1 MTKVNSYAGRSGKE
15 IICGSHFALE
25 AVLVFLAL
33 RTEKVAYI
41 LAPNAS
47 PSIQPPS
54 RNCVQEQTAT
64 RRGSTQFDSKQ
75 ARTTR
80 TELTAKERNWN
91 INRPELCPHVEGVSE
106 AL

>member
-64 RRGSTQFDSKQ
+64 RRGSTQCNLIRSKQ
-75 ARTTR
+75 
-80 TELTAKERNWN
+80 ERQEPN
-91 INRPELCPHVEGVSE
+91 
-106 AL
+106 